1 MNTKGFMVTPALER
15 FAFGQTVQDKAEA
28 IREMFADKS
37 FLKITKT
44 DEFSVGINGLLNT
57 LRNAVND
64 QERLAALV
72 ELVRVSQS
80 TPKLITKY
88 IREEIKLHLEKQLP
102 SFQLLKVPNDRA
114 YIAKACSWIQY
125 PWVGDYA
132 INGMVTEDTGESAR
146 LEFGYVVFSN
156 FKNLSE
162 IFLKLQ
168 KSAKALQLDTDSP
181 ADSMAIR
188 LSRIFSV
195 LRSNITASSLPAGE
209 SCGESLASLARIPFL
224 DIGLPSKEE
233 RQLGFAREIVL
244 CTYEL
249 LRTRFSLATDADTYL
264 PLKVA
269 KRLFTPS
276 KWPKELDKDLN
287 RLENCILEALLLLAK
302 QGITANE
309 LVEHLE
315 LVVNYQIKAD
325 ALLRDLADNHPE
337 LNESV
342 RSWLRKTKSI
352 QKSEIRK
359 TLIESQDQRTDPI
372 IGQAAL
378 ESKRISD
385 NISILREQV
394 MSSLEL
400 YDPSLVSVLESH
412 VVRTELLL
420 SLVNDLCMRRR
431 LGLFGVIGQEIEFSP
446 KFFDSVSRSAGQF
459 VSVIRPAVVRL
470 DESGLPGE
478 VVVKGLV
485 EAK

>member
-1 MNTKGFMVTPALER
+1 M
-15 FAFGQTVQDKAEA
+15 
-28 IREMFADKS
+28 
-37 FLKITKT
+37 
-44 DEFSVGINGLLNT
+44 
-57 LRNAVND
+57 
-64 QERLAALV
+64 
-72 ELVRVSQS
+72 
-80 TPKLITKY
+80 
-88 IREEIKLHLEKQLP
+88 
-102 SFQLLKVPNDRA
+102 
-114 YIAKACSWIQY
+114 
-125 PWVGDYA
+125 
-132 INGMVTEDTGESAR
+132 
-146 LEFGYVVFSN
+146 
-156 FKNLSE
+156 
-162 IFLKLQ
+162 
-168 KSAKALQLDTDSP
+168 
-181 ADSMAIR
+181 
-188 LSRIFSV
+188 
-195 LRSNITASSLPAGE
+195 
-209 SCGESLASLARIPFL
+209 
-224 DIGLPSKEE
+224 
-233 RQLGFAREIVL
+233 
-244 CTYEL
+244 
-249 LRTRFSLATDADTYL
+249 
-264 PLKVA
+264 
-269 KRLFTPS
+269 
-276 KWPKELDKDLN
+276 KELEKDLN

-420 SLVNDLCMRRR
+420 SLVNDLCMSRR
-431 LGLFGVIGQEIEFSP
+431 LGFFGVIGQEIEFSP